1 MTPPLLKEPP
11 IYPLPDPS
19 ENALWYGEVWLK
31 YPLSR
36 SLVPSNFGQM
46 YKAKSQFRVIMNE
59 FCQMAF
65 IQGQESMVTIDLA
78 NKFLYKLINWFN
90 GLPKSLLPRTIALP
104 GQLQLQ

>member
-1 MTPPLLKEPP
+1 MAPPLFKEPP

-19 ENALWYGEVWLK
+19 ESALWYGEVWLK
-31 YPLSR
+31 YPLSH

-59 FCQMAF
+59 FCQTAY
-65 IQGQESMVTIDLA
+65 IKGQDSKVTLELA
-78 NKFLYKLINWFN
+78 NELLYKLKSWFDALS
-90 GLPKSLLPRTIALP
+90 GSLLPKTIALP

>member
-31 YPLSR
+31 YPLSH

-65 IQGQESMVTIDLA
+65 INDQVSMVTIDLA
-78 NKFLYKLINWFN
+78 NELLYKLRSWFN
-90 GLPKSLLPRTIALP
+90 SLPGSLLPWTIALP